1 MWCTGLFVIIVAI
14 DNCISGLS
22 VSFWIKVNL
31 NPIDGVFTWKKI
43 ALIVSIIPMATV
55 SEVTPFDEGAIIF
68 VIVVNPTITYISWL
82 SNKLPFDLLT
92 VWLIK
97 VDIDTI
103 NSVRPFENGSISIS
117 IVPIIIK
124 IKVLL
129 FKEGTIIFVIEFNS
143 A

>member
-1 MWCTGLFVIIVAI
+1 MWCTNLFVIIVAI
-14 DNCISGLS
+14 DNCTSGLS
-22 VSFWIKVNL
+22 VGVWIKVNVD
-31 NPIDGVFTWKKI
+31 PIYGLLTWKKI
-43 ALIVSIIPMATV
+43 SLFIRIVPMATI
-55 SEVTPFDEGAIIF
+55 SEVTTFDEGTSIF
-68 VIVVNPTITYISWL
+68 VVVVNPFITYISWL

-103 NSVRPFENGSISIS
+103 NSVRPFENDSVSIS

-129 FKEGTIIFVIEFNS
+129 FKEGASIFVIEFNS
-143 A
+143 T

>member
-1 MWCTGLFVIIVAI
+1 MWCTNLFVIIVAI
-14 DNCISGLS
+14 DNCTSGLS
-22 VSFWIKVNL
+22 VSFWIKVNVD
-31 NPIDGVFTWKKI
+31 PIYGLLTWKKI
-43 ALIVSIIPMATV
+43 SLFIRIVPMATI
-55 SEVTPFDEGAIIF
+55 SEVTTFDEGTSIF
-68 VIVVNPTITYISWL
+68 VVVVNPFITYISWL

-103 NSVRPFENGSISIS
+103 NSVRPFENDSVSIS

-129 FKEGTIIFVIEFNS
+129 FKEGASIFVIEFNS
-143 A
+143 T

>member
-1 MWCTGLFVIIVAI
+1 MWCTNLFVIIVAI
-14 DNCISGLS
+14 DNCTSGLS
-22 VSFWIKVNL
+22 VSVWIKVNVD
-31 NPIDGVFTWKKI
+31 PIYGLLTWKKI
-43 ALIVSIIPMATV
+43 SLFIRIVPMATI
-55 SEVTPFDEGAIIF
+55 SEVTTFDEGTSIF
-68 VIVVNPTITYISWL
+68 VVVVNPFITYISWL

-103 NSVRPFENGSISIS
+103 NSVRPFENDSVSIS

-129 FKEGTIIFVIEFNS
+129 FKEGASIFVIEFNS
-143 A
+143 T